1 MRTINESIIH
11 RIEIYQEGIKKAE
24 LEKDI
29 SSQIY
34 LRGALEELKFIE
46 QKLIDQSQEPKQREV
61 SEFDWNELRDSFFFN
76 CTTFK
81 EAKKNNT
88 LCRVNIAPHDLFE
101 WFKDN
106 LFKSKTNNE

>member
-1 MRTINESIIH
+1 MRTKEEIKQLSNKWAIDNADRTMESNSALNKGYING
-11 RIEIYQEGIKKAE
+11 YTQCQE
-24 LEKDI
+24 DI
-29 SSQIY
+29 LSS
-34 LRGALEELKFIE
+34 
-46 QKLIDQSQEPKQREV
+46 QSQEPKQREV

-106 LFKSKTNNE
+106 LFKSKTK